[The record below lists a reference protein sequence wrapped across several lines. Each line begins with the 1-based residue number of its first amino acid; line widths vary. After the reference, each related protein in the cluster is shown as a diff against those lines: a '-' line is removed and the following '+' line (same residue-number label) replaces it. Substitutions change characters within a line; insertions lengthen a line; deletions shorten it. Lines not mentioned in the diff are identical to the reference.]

1 MKNALVNGL
10 TGGVVISLIFLV
22 INAVSP
28 EFNFS
33 MMGMLFY
40 IVAYIPFML
49 RASFRERKR
58 MGGYIGFGEV
68 FITSMVTLAVSSFIF
83 TIFTYFIM
91 KDNPELMSIAADS
104 SKDFSRST
112 MSMMGMSD
120 GDIELEL
127 EKQYSKLEGKNIFS
141 MNILLMN
148 WFGGLLFP
156 WLLFAAVVS
165 FFVKKEEPKAV

>member
-1 MKNALVNGL
+1 
-10 TGGVVISLIFLV
+10 
-22 INAVSP
+22 
-28 EFNFS
+28 
-33 MMGMLFY
+33 
-40 IVAYIPFML
+40 
-49 RASFRERKR
+49 
-58 MGGYIGFGEV
+58 
-68 FITSMVTLAVSSFIF
+68 
-83 TIFTYFIM
+83 M

-104 SKDFSRST
+104 GKDFSRST
-112 MSMMGMSD
+112 MSMMGMSE

-127 EKQYSKLEGKNIFS
+127 EKEYSELEGKNIFS